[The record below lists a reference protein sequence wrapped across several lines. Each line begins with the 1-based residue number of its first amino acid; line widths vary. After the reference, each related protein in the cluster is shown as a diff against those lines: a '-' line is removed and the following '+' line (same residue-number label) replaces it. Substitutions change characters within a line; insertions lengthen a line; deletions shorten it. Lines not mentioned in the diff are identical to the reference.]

1 MILYIVFP
9 IIIGVGSIGV
19 LAFSNERYP
28 DALKV
33 LKILGIAATASVF
46 IT

>member
-9 IIIGVGSIGV
+9 IIIGVGFIGV

-33 LKILGIAATASVF
+33 LKILGIAAIASVF